1 MVEGK
6 PTFYASAINTG
17 NTVEGIL
24 VETYEGR
31 PTKIEGNPDHP
42 ISQGATSMFAQG
54 DIYNLYDPD
63 RIQTPSQN
71 GVSKSTDEFKQWVKS
86 LNLNRRSKIGILI
99 DRLPSPTFHQ
109 ALREVKGKF
118 PNSTIAEFSSYNTD
132 KSEEGI
138 RSLSGQSLTP
148 NYQFDKAKTVVSI
161 EADFLNA
168 NIYGAHYSKA
178 FSKRRDVEN
187 AKHLNRLYVVED
199 TYTITGGAADHRIKL
214 NTQNADLFLALLT
227 SKLIDENPSKA
238 RLFYTSTY
246 IRAIQNLAKQY
257 QSTVDP
263 VYIDAIADDLIN
275 SQKQSIIIAGNT
287 QSAHV
292 HAMTALLN
300 LLLGNINNTVT
311 YHSRVVDDYSNN
323 LDTFLTQL
331 TNDEFDAV
339 LVLSYNPSYTLTSTQ
354 FDTAFKKFKKYGLS
368 CFNC

>member
-1 MVEGK
+1 MSQLNETNKNEFKEGQSLLSEPASRRQFIKGLGATMAIAGLSSCGPIRKPEQVIKPYAVKPEKMVEGK

-238 RLFYTSTY
+238 RLFYINIYKSY
-246 IRAIQNLAKQY
+246 SKLSK
-257 QSTVDP
+257 TVP
-263 VYIDAIADDLIN
+263 IN
-275 SQKQSIIIAGNT
+275 CG
-287 QSAHV
+287 
-292 HAMTALLN
+292 
-300 LLLGNINNTVT
+300 
-311 YHSRVVDDYSNN
+311 
-323 LDTFLTQL
+323 
-331 TNDEFDAV
+331 
-339 LVLSYNPSYTLTSTQ
+339 
-354 FDTAFKKFKKYGLS
+354 S
-368 CFNC
+368 CLHRRDCR